1 MIDVVIYF
9 IFQIVIIY
17 LPLTIKKKVSRDNV
31 LVWSTIWATV
41 FTSECLSIILT
52 IIALL
57 SEGYQLEV
65 IDYILS
71 IMIILLMIANV
82 PLIKFLNNKLIEKR
96 NII

>member
-57 SEGYQLEV
+57 AEGYQLEV